1 MKKIISVILVIAV
14 MVTGIIGLVACQ
26 NDSLDGRYKNTNSEH
41 YLVISGNTIKYFFK
55 ETLKEEGT
63 FTRKGDKLTTTIEG
77 YENIT
82 VLDNGDLV
90 ISITTVGGEEATRT
104 YKKVTE

>member
-82 VLDNGDLV
+82 VLDNGDL
-90 ISITTVGGEEATRT
+90 INHTKTIAGNDLDET